1 MVAVSMLAWWACGA
15 HCLPSFGPDQQRVL
29 VSLLPVCVQG
39 RPVYI
44 QLLGKID
51 IHTLKQITTEERMIK
66 FHIQEYER
74 CGKVIM
80 PICSRLAG
88 RQIDQTFGIMDVKG
102 EGAAWCQD
110 GWQAASGSAPAYA
123 AAWSGVESSKS
134 HKASSGAKV
143 VPASICAAW
152 SSAAHNHTAACPL
165 QSVLCACL
173 CAMCMTVC
181 SAVCLSADQVWGS
194 ATCLVR

>member
-1 MVAVSMLAWWACGA
+1 
-15 HCLPSFGPDQQRVL
+15 VL
-29 VSLLPVCVQG
+29 LCYHVLLRLLQG

-51 IHTLKQITTEERMIK
+51 ISTLKQITTEERMIK

-102 EGAAWCQD
+102 ESGACCVGSGQGASEALAVACRTD
-110 GWQAASGSAPAYA
+110 RLTAAAASGALP
-123 AAWSGVESSKS
+123 SSWQQQRYQG
-134 HKASSGAKV
+134 H
-143 VPASICAAW
+143 
-152 SSAAHNHTAACPL
+152 
-165 QSVLCACL
+165 
-173 CAMCMTVC
+173 
-181 SAVCLSADQVWGS
+181 
-194 ATCLVR
+194 

>member
-1 MVAVSMLAWWACGA
+1 MQVLASQAAAAAVARHVRRRRCYSQRGVATAQVATACPSLTNSAPGG
-15 HCLPSFGPDQQRVL
+15 CFLSVLLRLP
-29 VSLLPVCVQG
+29 QG

-51 IHTLKQITTEERMIK
+51 INTLKQITTEERMIK

-102 EGAAWCQD
+102 E
-110 GWQAASGSAPAYA
+110 
-123 AAWSGVESSKS
+123 
-134 HKASSGAKV
+134 V
-143 VPASICAAW
+143 VC
-152 SSAAHNHTAACPL
+152 
-165 QSVLCACL
+165 
-173 CAMCMTVC
+173 
-181 SAVCLSADQVWGS
+181 
-194 ATCLVR
+194 

>member
-1 MVAVSMLAWWACGA
+1 MLSGWGCGV
-15 HCLPSFGPDQQRVL
+15 HCLPSLDSYQQRVRI
-29 VSLLPVCVQG
+29 SLLLLCVQG

-51 IHTLKQITTEERMIK
+51 INTLKQITTEERMIK

-102 EGAAWCQD
+102 GHAAWC
-110 GWQAASGSAPAYA
+110 
-123 AAWSGVESSKS
+123 
-134 HKASSGAKV
+134 
-143 VPASICAAW
+143 
-152 SSAAHNHTAACPL
+152 
-165 QSVLCACL
+165 
-173 CAMCMTVC
+173 
-181 SAVCLSADQVWGS
+181 
-194 ATCLVR
+194 

>member
-1 MVAVSMLAWWACGA
+1 MS
-15 HCLPSFGPDQQRVL
+15 
-29 VSLLPVCVQG
+29 VCVQG

-102 EGAAWCQD
+102 ERAQD
-110 GWQAASGSAPAYA
+110 GLQAASGSVPAHA
-123 AAWSGVESSKS
+123 AAWRQTSSRKRPKGIS
-134 HKASSGAKV
+134 AGLPG
-143 VPASICAAW
+143 PAQ
-152 SSAAHNHTAACPL
+152 HTAAPKHGHCFL
-165 QSVLCACL
+165 CCVRGIINCVLC
-173 CAMCMTVC
+173 VC
-181 SAVCLSADQVWGS
+181 FSVNQVWGS

>member
-1 MVAVSMLAWWACGA
+1 MGMLLGLQWYDGVSTGPAQYMVPPHSRALQHAGARVIVHAPWLLCML
-15 HCLPSFGPDQQRVL
+15 
-29 VSLLPVCVQG
+29 QG

-51 IHTLKQITTEERMIK
+51 ISTLKQITTEERMIK

-102 EGAAWCQD
+102 KRDMQTRAQQLEVGTWELL
-110 GWQAASGSAPAYA
+110 PAVLA
-123 AAWSGVESSKS
+123 
-134 HKASSGAKV
+134 V
-143 VPASICAAW
+143 V
-152 SSAAHNHTAACPL
+152 TQL
-165 QSVLCACL
+165 Q
-173 CAMCMTVC
+173 
-181 SAVCLSADQVWGS
+181 Q
-194 ATCLVR
+194 